1 MSTPKISFK
10 VPKEATEGSAD
21 ADVQGDVTAHD
32 LSSAPGK
39 EREREPVFG
48 GDIANISNEGQ
59 QAMDVDETNGGA
71 SSLRLL
77 CDGCSGAQPR
87 LLACSH
93 AICAQMLLR
102 GY

>member
-10 VPKEATEGSAD
+10 VPKEGTEGSAD
-21 ADVQGDVTAHD
+21 PETQGDVTAHD

-59 QAMDVDETNGGA
+59 QAMDVDDHNGGT
-71 SSLRLL
+71 S
-77 CDGCSGAQPR
+77 
-87 LLACSH
+87 
-93 AICAQMLLR
+93 CAAAWMQRWRCVCMHR
-102 GY
+102 TQRNARKHTGD

>member
-10 VPKEATEGSAD
+10 VPKDGAEGSAD
-21 ADVQGDVTAHD
+21 PETQGDVTAHD

-59 QAMDVDETNGGA
+59 QAMDVDDTNGGT
-71 SSLRLL
+71 SR
-77 CDGCSGAQPR
+77 QPPIPR
-87 LLACSH
+87 W
-93 AICAQMLLR
+93 MP
-102 GY
+102 